1 MSVERFRGDPAV
13 GAGTLRAHLFRVT
26 TITGAAAVALVIFG
40 VWIAWKQPTYR
51 PPPGDEIA
59 ILLELA
65 GVFPDN
71 YGIMWRQHGALR
83 ATDPQ
88 AQSDPSL
95 LRGALFM
102 HNLTTDATHSEGD
115 VYVEVEY
122 RFYESD
128 HEIDADEKTAS
139 PCACDTLDRIS
150 TSCMGRLG
158 FGNYE
163 FSLRVAYNNA
173 ACTDPVDPRRVE
185 EFQRAMQTADRL
197 IDLYLEPLRRK
208 PRWL

>member
-1 MSVERFRGDPAV
+1 MISG
-13 GAGTLRAHLFRVT
+13 LWL
-26 TITGAAAVALVIFG
+26 
-40 VWIAWKQPTYR
+40 AWKRPTYA

-83 ATDPQ
+83 ATDPE

-95 LRGALFM
+95 LGGALFM
-102 HNLTTDATHSEGD
+102 HNLTTAGTRSEGD

-128 HEIDADEKTAS
+128 HEIDADEAA
-139 PCACDTLDRIS
+139 PVCRCDTLDRIS
-150 TSCMGRLG
+150 TSCAGRLAL
-158 FGNYE
+158 GNYE
-163 FSLRVAYNNA
+163 FSLSVAYNNA
-173 ACTDPVDPRRVE
+173 ACTDPVDPKRVE
-185 EFQRAMQTADRL
+185 EFKRAMQTADRL
-197 IDLYLEPLRRK
+197 INLYLEPLRRK